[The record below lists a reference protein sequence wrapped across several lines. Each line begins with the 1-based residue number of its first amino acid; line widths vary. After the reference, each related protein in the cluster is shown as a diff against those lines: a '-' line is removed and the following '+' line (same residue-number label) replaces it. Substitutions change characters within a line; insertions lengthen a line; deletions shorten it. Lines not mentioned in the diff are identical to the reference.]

1 MRDQAVIA
9 SENAVVRNYALRD
22 SLLDEVDFHDACLIF
37 PDTYCGTVQA
47 KSCVVALLIQSL
59 VIEASRDYV
68 GGACDIRSYVR
79 YQLLNQQ
86 TGN

>member
-9 SENAVVRNYALRD
+9 SENAVVRNYALRGT
-22 SLLDEVDFHDACLIF
+22 LLDEVDLHYACLMF

-59 VIEASRDYV
+59 VIEASRDNI
-68 GGACDIRSYVR
+68 GGARDLRCYVR

-86 TGN
+86 TGD